1 MTIPYSKQTITQS
14 DTKMLMRVLQSDWL
28 TTGPMVDQFER
39 SVALYVGAKYAVAVA
54 NGTAA
59 LHLACLA
66 AEVGPG
72 DEVIVPAYSFV
83 ASANCA
89 FYCGGKPVLVDIDEP
104 SLCIDVKQVEKK
116 INKRTK
122 VIMGVDWGGRAAD
135 WQSLRQLA
143 KKYNLL
149 LINDA
154 AHSFGAKYQGKKIGT
169 QADITCFSFHPVKT
183 ITTGEGGMVVTNNK
197 KFYEWAMI
205 LRTHGIV
212 KLPEQQPWYYEMRYL
227 GYNYRLTDL
236 QSALGLAQLRRA
248 NKFLAKRQRL
258 AKRYNQKLANL
269 PNLILPRDDK
279 NSAWH
284 L

>member
-89 FYCGGKPVLVDIDEP
+89 LYCGGKPVLVDIDEP

-135 WQSLRQLA
+135 
-143 KKYNLL
+143 
-149 LINDA
+149 
-154 AHSFGAKYQGKKIGT
+154 
-169 QADITCFSFHPVKT
+169 
-183 ITTGEGGMVVTNNK
+183 
-197 KFYEWAMI
+197 
-205 LRTHGIV
+205 
-212 KLPEQQPWYYEMRYL
+212 
-227 GYNYRLTDL
+227 
-236 QSALGLAQLRRA
+236 
-248 NKFLAKRQRL
+248 
-258 AKRYNQKLANL
+258 
-269 PNLILPRDDK
+269 
-279 NSAWH
+279 
-284 L
+284 